1 MRGRRPDFRL
11 LVRGLFLC
19 GALAVAAQ
27 GLFAA
32 TDLSAKGSGAT
43 LSEGVYYLNASK
55 SFAGGV
61 GQAGLSV
68 ADGATVAIYLPE
80 DVTLTVRGASAS
92 GATAGTPGISLPASS
107 TLILVGKGRV
117 AAFGGDAAQGSDA
130 AAPGIWSDDAHQDW
144 TRYLDGA
151 YTGVWNNGH
160 TSHRTLKSYGGR
172 GGVGGGGAGAGI
184 GGAGGAGGT
193 GGDCAVLMAEFSSYN
208 AGLSGSSGFSGGAGG
223 TGETMGSLYV
233 LDAIV
238 IKAEGGSFALGGEG
252 ADESPKDSSRV
263 GVSQYYMFGGSSGGG
278 GGGGGG
284 GAATEIGGGGAGG
297 GGGGAGGGGTLV
309 WCYGDDQKYGDGG
322 GGSGGSAGKG
332 AYGDDGGDGMD
343 GTGTRS
349 VTSVYKN
356 DSCWGGAGASGGSG
370 GAAGGDGKI
379 YLSERADVPYGNPEP
394 DFVETH
400 AFLKRTILI
409 DFAGGESQGA
419 ASTTVSAYLYLTMPE
434 VPIPDR
440 VGYIFRG
447 YFTGANGTGQQVY
460 TDTGDSL
467 DTIWRYDGSNL
478 RLYANWE
485 KLDPPPDPLVVTR
498 LDDAAFDPYASNITF
513 RAAVTWAMMIP
524 TLTAPDGTKS
534 KVVFADSLLAGKAS
548 VEVGLTAGVIR
559 VGANRFT
566 DHPLVLRGPG
576 LTTCNIVISG
586 AKNGDRILDVGA
598 GNAVELEGYTLRG
611 GTSAEDGG
619 ALWMR
624 GGTLKARGC
633 NFLGNAAYGSGGAI
647 HAGETEFVRLENCRF
662 DGNATSA
669 KSGGGGAVCG
679 GRTLVVDNCSFW
691 ANSGAYGGAI
701 RSGASTLVV
710 NSSFFK
716 NAAWQTGGGVYSGGA
731 SDHVTVVNCTFE
743 ANIANGHEN
752 ADANFDGGGGLY
764 VQGGGRT
771 RLDLVNSFFVG
782 NRRSTLACPDVQFGA
797 RVATLNVYAS
807 LFGVAHTQIVARL
820 DRNVRL
826 GKAERAFFEVGERDM
841 AYRQT
846 VKDGV
851 VHDYLRTV
859 DTDGDVGYAV
869 YRDADW
875 ANVALASAWGGA
887 KSAIRGDAARATAL
901 LLNDISTRDLGLS
914 CRNSQ
919 CGSYWYV
926 HDRPEDGTVVTKIE
940 DASDA
945 YDGALTLREIV
956 CGIADREDL
965 WRVNRT
971 GGVYTVTF
979 DERLRGQTFRLA
991 EAGHLDIHGATNGV
1005 NIVVDGGDRNI
1016 TIDGDG
1022 RHRAFVVRPGS
1033 SLTLKNLTFV
1043 NCVGMAEG
1051 ATFVTG
1057 YDGGAVANFGALA
1070 VSNCTFRTCAG
1081 GPSFAQPVG
1090 FGGAICNGSGAAR
1103 ATLDAIDTTF
1113 ADCRAARGGA
1123 VYNADGSDAAFVG
1136 CTFTGN
1142 RAGSV
1147 NSVFVA
1153 LGGAIGAGKDST
1165 LAYSQ
1170 CRFDDNTIVIDGC
1183 DIPEDVRSV
1192 SDAIHTIRYANGTV
1206 AVSLNALALPD
1217 AGSLVLDATTA
1228 ATLPDGTPAVTMRPT
1243 GVRPG
1248 LWYGLGHTPDL
1259 ALPFTVDAATWVQ
1272 AGADGTLPEPLRAP
1286 KSPEKGFY
1294 KVFVRE

>member
-11 LVRGLFLC
+11 LARGLCVC

-32 TDLSAKGSGAT
+32 TDLSSVGVGAT
-43 LSEGVYYLNASK
+43 LAEGVYYLNASK
-55 SFAGGV
+55 SLVGGV
-61 GQAGLSV
+61 RQAGLAV

-80 DVTLTVRGASAS
+80 DVTLTVRGAPAS
-92 GATAGTPGISLPASS
+92 GATAGTPGLRLPSSS

-117 AAFGGDAAQGSDA
+117 EAFGGAAAQGSDA
-130 AAPGIWSDDAHQDW
+130 ANSVSDESWDD
-144 TRYLDGA
+144 TRQDGA
-151 YTGVWNNGH
+151 STEIWDGYDRCKT
-160 TSHRTLKSYGGR
+160 YGGR
-172 GGVGGGGAGAGI
+172 GGAGGGGAGAGI
-184 GGAGGAGGT
+184 GGRGGTGGSGGDCDILRKDVDMSDHDGFAGPNGAVGAAGGAG
-193 GGDCAVLMAEFSSYN
+193 AA
-208 AGLSGSSGFSGGAGG
+208 
-223 TGETMGSLYV
+223 MGSLYV
-233 LDAIV
+233 LDRV
-238 IKAEGGSFALGGEG
+238 SVEAEGGSFNWGGIG
-252 ADESPKDSSRV
+252 GSKSDRDSGRKAP
-263 GVSQYYMFGGSSGGG
+263 GYYTFGGASGGGGAGGGGGAAAAIGGGG

-284 GAATEIGGGGAGG
+284 GAGGGGALIWRGSNAGVYGDGAGGGGGAAGKGAENDDGDSGADGVGTRSSGTNYNNGQTYGGTG
-297 GGGGAGGGGTLV
+297 GGGGAGGAV
-309 WCYGDDQKYGDGG
+309 
-322 GGSGGSAGKG
+322 
-332 AYGDDGGDGMD
+332 
-343 GTGTRS
+343 
-349 VTSVYKN
+349 
-356 DSCWGGAGASGGSG
+356 
-370 GAAGGDGKI
+370 GGDGKI

-400 AFLKRTILI
+400 EFLRRTILV

-419 ASTTVSAYLYLTMPE
+419 ASATVSAYLYLTMPE

-440 VGYIFRG
+440 VGHIFRG
-447 YFTGANGTGQQVY
+447 YFTGANGTGQRVY
-460 TDTGDSL
+460 TDTGDPL
-467 DTIWRYDGSNL
+467 DTIWRHDGANL

-498 LDDAAFDPYASNITF
+498 LDDAPFDPHSSNITF
-513 RAAVTWAMMIP
+513 RAAVTWAMMLP
-524 TLTAPDGTKS
+524 TLAAPDGTKS
-534 KVVFADSLLAGKAS
+534 KVVFADSLLAGKSS
-548 VEVGLTAGVIR
+548 VEVALTAGVIR

-576 LTTCNIVISG
+576 WATCGIVISG
-586 AKNGDRILDVGA
+586 AKNGDRLLDVGA

-633 NFLGNAAYGSGGAI
+633 NFLGNAASGSGGAI
-647 HAGETEFVRLENCRF
+647 HAGETDFVRLENCRF
-662 DGNATSA
+662 EDNATSA

-679 GRTLVVDNCSFW
+679 GRKLVVDNCSFW

-710 NSSFFK
+710 NSSFFR

-731 SDHVTVVNCTFE
+731 SDHVTLVNCTFE

-782 NRRSTLACPDVQFGA
+782 NRPDTKAFPDVQFGA

-846 VKDGV
+846 VKGGI

-869 YRDADW
+869 YRDAAW
-875 ANVALASAWGGA
+875 ENVALAPAWGAA
-887 KSAIRGDAARATAL
+887 KSAIRGDAARATVL
-901 LLNDISTRDLGLS
+901 LLNDISPRDLGLS
-914 CRNSQ
+914 CRKSQ

-956 CGIADREDL
+956 RGIADREDL
-965 WRVNRT
+965 WGVNRRD
-971 GGVYTVTF
+971 GVYTVTF

-1005 NIVVDGGDRNI
+1005 AIVVDGGDRNI

-1022 RHRAFVVRPGS
+1022 RHRAFAVRPGS

-1057 YDGGAVANFGALA
+1057 CDGGAVLNLGALT
-1070 VSNCTFRTCAG
+1070 VSNCTFRACAG
-1081 GPSFAQPVG
+1081 GSSPARPIG
-1090 FGGAICNGSGAAR
+1090 FGGAICNGSGTSR
-1103 ATLDAIDTTF
+1103 ATLAVRETTF

-1123 VYNADGSDAAFVG
+1123 VYGYGGSDATFVG

-1142 RAGSV
+1142 RAGS
-1147 NSVFVA
+1147 SVSTFVA
-1153 LGGAIGAGKDST
+1153 LGGAIGLARDGT
-1165 LAYSQ
+1165 LAYSG
-1170 CRFDDNTIVIDGC
+1170 CAFDDNAIRIDGC
-1183 DIPEDVRSV
+1183 DIPEDVRAV
-1192 SDAIHTIRYANGTV
+1192 NDAIRTIRYADGAV

-1217 AGSLVLDATTA
+1217 VGSLVLDTATA
-1228 ATLPDGTPAVTMRPT
+1228 ATMPDGSAAVTMRPT

-1248 LWYGLGHTPDL
+1248 LWYGLGYAADL
-1259 ALPFTVDAATWVQ
+1259 ARPFAVDAATWVR
-1272 AGADGTLPEPLRAP
+1272 AGADGTLPAPLRAP
-1286 KSPEKGFY
+1286 KGREKGFY
-1294 KVFVRE
+1294 RVFVRE